1 MEAINMTLW
10 RKIYNHKCLNKM
22 KMIKRFMSWESNL
35 GKLVA
40 CTYNPRTQEPETLD
54 IKIMSSNLAWLWENL
69 MTAWSV

>member
-1 MEAINMTLW
+1 MDVINMTLR

-22 KMIKRFMSWESNL
+22 EMIKRFMSWESNL

-54 IKIMSSNLAWLWENL
+54 IRIMSSNLAWLWENL
-69 MTAWSV
+69 MTAWSA